1 MDKIKQFTKE
11 RIKQYVDILNT
22 VMTKENV
29 NEITYAD
36 KFTAL
41 GGLNMAIS
49 IMKLLDPSFEFDL
62 VEEMGL
68 TEYLKEKQ
76 MRKDFYYEFETW
88 DK

>member
-11 RIKQYVDILNT
+11 KIKQYVDILNT
-22 VMTKENV
+22 VMTEENT

-68 TEYLKEKQ
+68 TENLKEKQ